1 MLYTSLFLYLPHHMI
16 REIEM
21 STQIGRLNEKIDIE
35 LDALSQ
41 YLLYQ
46 KIKTKEIIKIMR
58 A

>member
-1 MLYTSLFLYLPHHMI
+1 MI

-35 LDALSQ
+35 LDALFQ

-46 KIKTKEIIKIMR
+46 KIKTKKIIKIMR